1 MRNRTKKSQAELP
14 VTSPIAFYPC
24 SNGEYCPR
32 PPTRLD
38 RKAEEMFHRIVED
51 KHRRL
56 GMTRRQFAESAC
68 GMAAAL
74 FVIDKI
80 YGCGSNGMGTGPG
93 PNGGS
98 AGTTGR
104 MTVQMPGDPTMPGTS
119 GSNVTGSPNQAP
131 TATPA
136 TGGSPSSPSAASQ
149 GGQGGFSGITEPMME
164 DEEVACEALL
174 NSEQFILDIQTHP
187 QNPITQPWTGRN
199 LPMNATSYIN
209 TMFAS
214 SETSV
219 AVLSGI
225 PTVRNLGLPN
235 IEANALLE
243 DIFNEI
249 AGPRLIFHANVRP
262 QNGASEM
269 DYMEMISA
277 SHKPSAWKCYPHEG
291 PWRLDSQ
298 EVGLPFV
305 EKAIELGLPLIAAH
319 RGLNSDSG
327 DNSAPSSPIDLV
339 QAAAQYKE
347 VNFIT
352 YHSGWQQNVDEDHPF
367 DPAESNPRGVD
378 RLVKACVD
386 NNIGNEGNVYAELGS
401 TWQGVM
407 NNPGAAA
414 HLLGKLLR
422 YVGPDRVVWG
432 TDCVFYGSPQAQ
444 ISAFRA
450 FEIPQNMQDEFGY
463 PALTPQ
469 LKQKIFGLN
478 AAGIYKVDPN
488 KRRCEVQ
495 SDWVNDV
502 REAYLQ
508 DRDSVP
514 MPRDMYYGP
523 RSRREFLAFKRFEDY
538 FKLS

>member
-1 MRNRTKKSQAELP
+1 MFQ
-14 VTSPIAFYPC
+14 
-24 SNGEYCPR
+24 
-32 PPTRLD
+32 RLV
-38 RKAEEMFHRIVED
+38 EE

-56 GMTRRQFAESAC
+56 GITRRQFAESAC

-80 YGCGSNGMGTGPG
+80 YGCGSDPANAPSAVI
-93 PNGGS
+93 GGG
-98 AGTTGR
+98 AGSSGR
-104 MTVQMPGDPTMPGTS
+104 VTVQMPGDPGPPKTVGGGATGPSGPPSPMPTMNVGGAS
-119 GSNVTGSPNQAP
+119 GSSNQ
-131 TATPA
+131 
-136 TGGSPSSPSAASQ
+136 
-149 GGQGGFSGITEPMME
+149 GQGGFSSVTEPMME
-164 DEEVACEALL
+164 DEDLACETLL

-187 QNPITQPWTGRN
+187 SNPITAPWTGRN
-199 LPMNATSYIN
+199 LPMNATNYIN
-209 TMFAS
+209 TMFGS
-214 SETSV
+214 SETTV

-243 DIFNEI
+243 DIFNQI

-277 SHKPSAWKCYPHEG
+277 MVKPSAWKCYPHEG

-298 EVGLPFV
+298 DIGLPFV
-305 EKAIELGLPLIAAH
+305 EKAAALGLPLIAAH

-339 QAAAQYKE
+339 LAAKQYPE

-352 YHSGWQQNVDEDHPF
+352 YHSGWQQNIDENHAF
-367 DPAESNPRGVD
+367 DPADTNPRGVD
-378 RLVKACVD
+378 RLIKGCVD
-386 NNIGNEGNVYAELGS
+386 NEIGNTGNVYAELGS

-407 NNPGAAA
+407 NSPGAAA
-414 HLLGKLLR
+414 HLLGKLLK
-422 YVGPDRVVWG
+422 YIGPDRVVWG

-450 FEIPQNMQDEFGY
+450 FEIPQSMQDEFGY
-463 PALTPQ
+463 PALTPE
-469 LKQKIFGLN
+469 LKAKIFGFN
-478 AAGIYKVDPN
+478 AAPLYKVDPT

-495 SDWVNDV
+495 DDWVNDV
-502 REAYLQ
+502 REAYLE
-508 DRDSVP
+508 DRNSVP
-514 MPRDMYYGP
+514 LPRDIYYGP
-523 RSRREFLAFKRFEDY
+523 RTRREFLAFKRFEEH
-538 FKLS
+538 FKLG